1 MTDLTDLT
9 DLTDF
14 PSLDIIDRFAFFM
27 YNFHNIKHLPPPTLN
42 PGMKDHYRRLYHMEV
57 QHVY

>member
-42 PGMKDHYRRLYHMEV
+42 PGMKDHYRSLDHMEV